1 MISVLFKN
9 SISTKTSG
17 HCLSFFITNRLRLY
31 NGYTTI
37 NSLFASNPVVFQKES
52 KPKSIKY
59 RTIRVREEVA
69 LQLDEW
75 RDLFEDASMSEVM
88 WRIFALARRELK
100 RVRDKKRK
108 VRERFMTEGRGAESV
123 VDIGKEAGVE

>member
-1 MISVLFKN
+1 M
-9 SISTKTSG
+9 
-17 HCLSFFITNRLRLY
+17 
-31 NGYTTI
+31 
-37 NSLFASNPVVFQKES
+37 VFEKES
-52 KPKSIKY
+52 RPKSIKY

-108 VRERFMTEGRGAESV
+108 VRDRFITERDNIESL

>member
-1 MISVLFKN
+1 
-9 SISTKTSG
+9 
-17 HCLSFFITNRLRLY
+17 
-31 NGYTTI
+31 
-37 NSLFASNPVVFQKES
+37 VVFQKES

-108 VRERFMTEGRGAESV
+108 VRDRFMTESRGSESV

>member
-1 MISVLFKN
+1 
-9 SISTKTSG
+9 
-17 HCLSFFITNRLRLY
+17 
-31 NGYTTI
+31 
-37 NSLFASNPVVFQKES
+37 VVFQKES

>member
-1 MISVLFKN
+1 M
-9 SISTKTSG
+9 
-17 HCLSFFITNRLRLY
+17 
-31 NGYTTI
+31 
-37 NSLFASNPVVFQKES
+37 VFQKES

-108 VRERFMTEGRGAESV
+108 VRERFMTEGKKSESV
-123 VDIGKEAGVE
+123 VDIGRDNEVE

>member
-1 MISVLFKN
+1 M
-9 SISTKTSG
+9 
-17 HCLSFFITNRLRLY
+17 
-31 NGYTTI
+31 
-37 NSLFASNPVVFQKES
+37 VFEKES
-52 KPKSIKY
+52 RPKSIKY

-108 VRERFMTEGRGAESV
+108 VRDRFITERENTESL
-123 VDIGKEAGVE
+123 VDIGREAGVE

>member
-1 MISVLFKN
+1 M
-9 SISTKTSG
+9 
-17 HCLSFFITNRLRLY
+17 
-31 NGYTTI
+31 
-37 NSLFASNPVVFQKES
+37 VFQKES

-108 VRERFMTEGRGAESV
+108 VRDRFMTESRGSESV

>member
-1 MISVLFKN
+1 M
-9 SISTKTSG
+9 
-17 HCLSFFITNRLRLY
+17 
-31 NGYTTI
+31 
-37 NSLFASNPVVFQKES
+37 VFQKES
-52 KPKSIKY
+52 RPKSIKY

-108 VRERFMTEGRGAESV
+108 VRERFMTEGKKSESV
-123 VDIGKEAGVE
+123 VDIGRDNEVE

>member
-1 MISVLFKN
+1 M
-9 SISTKTSG
+9 
-17 HCLSFFITNRLRLY
+17 
-31 NGYTTI
+31 
-37 NSLFASNPVVFQKES
+37 VFQKES

-88 WRIFALARRELK
+88 WRIFSLARRELK

-108 VRERFMTEGRGAESV
+108 VRERFMTEDRGSESV

>member
-1 MISVLFKN
+1 M
-9 SISTKTSG
+9 
-17 HCLSFFITNRLRLY
+17 
-31 NGYTTI
+31 
-37 NSLFASNPVVFQKES
+37 VFEKES
-52 KPKSIKY
+52 RPKSIKY

-108 VRERFMTEGRGAESV
+108 VRDRFIDERKKPESV
-123 VDIGKEAGVE
+123 VDIGREIEVE

>member
-1 MISVLFKN
+1 MDD
-9 SISTKTSG
+9 
-17 HCLSFFITNRLRLY
+17 
-31 NGYTTI
+31 GYTTI
-37 NSLFASNPVVFQKES
+37 NCLSAFNPVVFEKES
-52 KPKSIKY
+52 RPKSIKY

-108 VRERFMTEGRGAESV
+108 VRERFVDERKESESV
-123 VDIGKEAGVE
+123 VDIGREARVE